1 MDFRQMKNDA
11 YGIGQRRGMGNAL
24 GGGLGDFSSSYS
36 GGGGYNGGN
45 YGGGGGGNQGG
56 YGGNRN
62 ESPDSGN
69 YNRGGGGGNF
79 DGGPRSNNNYSRSI
93 DDRGFN
99 ANINNNQRFGNV
111 NDNFQDNFR
120 GQSDNFGPS
129 NRGGGGGSG
138 GMQSNLQRMLDLED
152 MRSRN
157 TGDNFNSDLSNNY
170 RGQQSQ
176 GSGDRFYND
185 SPRNQG
191 NFGGNSGSNYGP
203 NDGPPF
209 GGNNDNFRSPQQ
221 SQNFNDQQR
230 SGYNDSYGRGGNFG
244 GQNSGNFGN
253 QDSGN
258 FGGNFGG
265 QNFNDNFNNRGSR
278 GGGGFN
284 NSGGGGGFNNS
295 GGGGGFNNSG
305 GGGGF
310 NNSGGGFNNSGSER
324 GQGGY
329 NSSGSGFS
337 NNISR
342 SFNEANSRNWS
353 NQTNQSSSFQNS
365 GYQSNNSGGGGGQ
378 AISGW
383 EASQRAFN
391 SKRNQLQKINVN
403 NGGAVRKPGPQQAVK
418 AVYNMRNNPN
428 AATAVT
434 NAAGRN
440 TQPNKAGNVRPGTA
454 AGVQNKAPNQYK
466 LVNTATKTNSAGA
479 VQKKP
484 PIAGQAIKASPGA
497 VKGGTQLV
505 KKGPS
510 VAGTGQQG
518 GKPGPQGVRAS
529 PQGVRAGPQGVRAG
543 PQGVRAGAPRVRP
556 GPQGVRPGPQGVRPG
571 PPGVRPGPQGIRP
584 GPQGGPVQ
592 GIPRGPKAG
601 NPAAGPNKPPNA
613 PGIPP
618 QVGQKRVA
626 TAPPLETEPVS
637 KSVKKWRRVARKRG
651 FLMGGFKLPY
661 LNDHPKKLPQP
672 ESESYAL
679 TFFEQVFN
687 YSTNQEAV
695 DEDFSEEALLLN
707 DLSDDES
714 TEEVK
719 VARKGGKKSRKRIR
733 GEWAP
738 LHESKSYKEWNNWW
752 KDYKQFGDKIEKKL
766 VEIGN
771 YNLEHCFLPNLPKM
785 TTEEVVYAIIKSAH
799 FVLEKNADVPF
810 DTMKTIF
817 TLMNRTFLENITE
830 LNMLEVQD
838 IIRNIPNDLW
848 VYKMKSMIFLWSKY
862 ETIHSSKSTDEE
874 IVKDQQSTIREWK
887 SPAFHW
893 LAKQAFDELVAISE
907 TEWKE
912 HRTIFP
918 ALE

>member
-1 MDFRQMKNDA
+1 MDFRQIKNDA
-11 YGIGQRRGMGNAL
+11 YGIGQRRGMGNA
-24 GGGLGDFSSSYS
+24 GIGGLGDFSSNYS

-45 YGGGGGGNQGG
+45 YGSGGGGSQGG

-62 ESPDSGN
+62 QSPDSGN

-99 ANINNNQRFGNV
+99 ASINNNQRFGNA

-120 GQSDNFGPS
+120 GQSDNFGSS

-138 GMQSNLQRMLDLED
+138 GLQSNLQRVLALEEL
-152 MRSRN
+152 RNRN
-157 TGDNFNSDLSNNY
+157 TGGNFNSDMSNNY
-170 RGQQSQ
+170 RGQQGNS
-176 GSGDRFYND
+176 DRFFND

-191 NFGGNSGSNYGP
+191 NFGGNSGSSYGP
-203 NDGPPF
+203 NDGPSF
-209 GGNNDNFRSPQQ
+209 GGNNDNFRGPQQ

-244 GQNSGNFGN
+244 GQNSGNYGGP
-253 QDSGN
+253 DSGN
-258 FGGNFGG
+258 FGGPDSGNFERNFGG
-265 QNFNDNFNNRGSR
+265 QNFNDNFNNRGAR
-278 GGGGFN
+278 GGGGYN
-284 NSGGGGGFNNS
+284 NSGNGGGYNNS
-295 GGGGGFNNSG
+295 GN
-305 GGGGF
+305 
-310 NNSGGGFNNSGSER
+310 GGGFNNSGSEGNFNAGSER

-329 NSSGSGFS
+329 NNSGGSGFS

-353 NQTNQSSSFQNS
+353 NQTNQSSSFQSS
-365 GYQSNNSGGGGGQ
+365 GYQSSNSGGGGGGGQ
-378 AISGW
+378 AVSAW
-383 EASQRAFN
+383 EASQRAYN
-391 SKRNQLQKINVN
+391 SKRNQLQKINAN
-403 NGGAVRKPGPQQAVK
+403 NGGAVRKPGPQPAAK

-428 AATAVT
+428 AAAAVT

-440 TQPNKAGNVRPGTA
+440 TQSNKAGNVRPGTA

-466 LVNTATKTNSAGA
+466 LVNTEA

-484 PIAGQAIKASPGA
+484 PVAGQAIKTGPGA
-497 VKGGTQLV
+497 VKSGPQAA
-505 KKGPS
+505 KKGP
-510 VAGTGQQG
+510 AGAATGQQG
-518 GKPGPQGVRAS
+518 VKGS
-529 PQGVRAGPQGVRAG
+529 PQGVRAGPQG
-543 PQGVRAGAPRVRP
+543 VRP

-571 PPGVRPGPQGIRP
+571 PQGVRPSPQGVRSGPQGVRPGPQGVK
-584 GPQGGPVQ
+584 GGPMQ
-592 GIPRGPKAG
+592 GVPRGPKAA
-601 NPAAGPNKPPNA
+601 NPAAGPNRPPNA

-618 QVGQKRVA
+618 KVGQKRVA
-626 TAPPLETEPVS
+626 PAPPLETEPAS

-651 FLMGGFKLPY
+651 FLIGGFKLPY
-661 LNDHPKKLPQP
+661 LNDQPKKLPQP

-679 TFFEQVFN
+679 TFFEQIFN

-695 DEDFSEEALLLN
+695 DEDISEDAVLLN

-714 TEEVK
+714 SEEVK
-719 VARKGGKKSRKRIR
+719 VARKAGKKNRKRIR

-738 LHESKSYKEWNNWW
+738 LYESKSYKEWDNWW

-771 YNLEHCFLPNLPKM
+771 YNLEHCFIPNLPKM
-785 TTEEVVYAIIKSAH
+785 YTEEVVFAIIKSAH
-799 FVLEKNADVPF
+799 FVLEKNADVPY

-817 TLMNRTFLENITE
+817 TLMNRIFLENLTE
-830 LNMLEVQD
+830 LNILEVED

-848 VYKMKSMIFLWSKY
+848 VYKLKSMIFLWFKY
-862 ETIHSSKSTDEE
+862 EAIHRSKSTDEE
-874 IVKDQQSTIREWK
+874 IVKDQQATMREWK

-907 TEWKE
+907 SEWKE

-918 ALE
+918 APE